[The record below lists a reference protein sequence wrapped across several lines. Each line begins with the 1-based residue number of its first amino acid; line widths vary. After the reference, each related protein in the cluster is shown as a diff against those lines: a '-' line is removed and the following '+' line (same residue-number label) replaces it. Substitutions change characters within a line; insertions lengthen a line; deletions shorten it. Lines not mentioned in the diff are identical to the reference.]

1 MTINQCV
8 EEMNMVLV
16 DTSVIIDSLRK
27 KENKKTILFNKLY
40 EAKTPLLH
48 NDHDFDYI
56 AKKITD
62 LNIWE

>member
-1 MTINQCV
+1 
-8 EEMNMVLV
+8 MVLV